1 MKQVAEN
8 IKKFRELR
16 NLSREQ
22 VAAELDM
29 SLSGYSKIERGETEL
44 SLGKLNKI
52 ASVLGV
58 DVAQILSFDASQV
71 FNISNNE
78 NVNAGMKTQNVYY
91 GEGEVLFKY
100 TKLLE
105 EEVARLREQVS
116 VMKEEIRGLKEG
128 DNG

>member
-1 MKQVAEN
+1 MKQASEN

-22 VAAELDM
+22 VASELDM

-52 ASVLGV
+52 ALVLGV
-58 DVAQILSFDASQV
+58 DPAQILSFDASQV

-78 NVNAGMKTQNVYY
+78 NVNAGMKTQNVYNC
-91 GEGEVLFKY
+91 EGEVLNKY

-105 EEVARLREQVS
+105 EEIVRLKEQVS
-116 VMKEEIRGLKEG
+116 VLKEEIRKLNKE
-128 DNG
+128 

>member
-1 MKQVAEN
+1 MAEN

-78 NVNAGMKTQNVYY
+78 NVNAGVKTQNVYY

>member
-78 NVNAGMKTQNVYY
+78 NVNAGVKTQNVYY

>member
-1 MKQVAEN
+1 MAEN